1 LDEANFAQKVSSW
14 GVHYDYILHG
24 FLKPSIVHLF
34 TSITKFIE
42 GGRQKH
48 TLFRTDNKRRE
59 AIFLISRKHVGTYE
73 CQGFVSREQKT
84 L

>member
-1 LDEANFAQKVSSW
+1 MGFKKPAQCIYSPPLQYLLKV
-14 GVHYDYILHG
+14 
-24 FLKPSIVHLF
+24 
-34 TSITKFIE
+34 E
-42 GGRQKH
+42 GKKH

-59 AIFLISRKHVGTYE
+59 AILLISRKHVGIYE